1 MVESLQNL
9 LSALLTLAPSALLFW
24 LASTLASL
32 ARRDDVA
39 WDRHMRGIAV
49 GLAAAGVWWPLEIA
63 AARSNV
69 GEAGALLGQ
78 LALLA
83 LSIGAPLFA
92 AITTTGDDSWH
103 SGRRAGTA
111 AATLL
116 LAALGIAAVSS
127 PANSQ
132 VAGLLRSGA
141 GAVVVALALM
151 ALGTSLANDRHG
163 RWMRLCA
170 ALGAAAALAFAPVPL
185 RNAAPAW
192 AHPAL
197 LPLLA
202 LAVLGAALL
211 GLVRKRQPTARISAR
226 LSAQALE
233 PIEDALTRLPTR
245 THFETQLAAAVV
257 RCDADN
263 SKLAM
268 LFIDLDGFKPVNDTF
283 GHSAGDR
290 VLQSV
295 GKRLKACAR
304 GSDVV
309 ARVGGDEFLVLI
321 ADAGTQEEISTRAR
335 QIVDTLSQPIEIEDR
350 QASIS
355 CSIGIAFYPDSG
367 QHAKLISR
375 ADAAMYA
382 AKRAGG
388 AGFCFFAPSMEDD
401 ARERFDLLRDLRLA
415 LERKELELFYQ
426 PKIDAASGKVTAAE
440 ALLRWQHPIRG
451 MVPPN
456 TFIPIAERFGLIRS
470 IGHWVIEDACR
481 QARVWLDHGVRMR
494 VAINLSAVQMRQD
507 DIVAQLEGALSRHG
521 VDPALLTCEIT
532 ESVAMEDTKATQAAF
547 RELGAAG
554 IHLSIDDFGTGY
566 SSLSYLRK
574 LPAEEL
580 KIDRSFVMDIEH
592 SADARAVVDAVVK
605 LAHALG
611 LKVVAEGIENERQQR
626 ILVQLG
632 CDELQGFL
640 FARPMTARALLM
652 WALDDRS
659 EQAESFATS
668 LFASTRGNR
677 EGSAKRP
684 ARISRAFAETVRA
697 ALTDE
702 RLH

>member
-1 MVESLQNL
+1 MAELLQFLLTSLVAIAPC
-9 LSALLTLAPSALLFW
+9 ALLLW
-24 LASTLASL
+24 LASRLGAM
-32 ARRDDVA
+32 ARREDVA
-39 WDRHMRGIAV
+39 WDRHMRFMAL
-49 GLAAAGVWWPLEIA
+49 GLAATAVWWPLELA
-63 AARSNV
+63 AARLDFGDSS
-69 GEAGALLGQ
+69 ATFGQ
-78 LALLA
+78 LLLLLLA
-83 LSIGAPLFA
+83 LATPTLA
-92 AITTTGDDSWH
+92 AITSTGDDAWH

-116 LAALGIAAVSS
+116 LSALAIGTVSSAAPSLGAGWLRNGLGAMVLASALIALSAPLTDERRSRWLRGSAAVAAAL
-127 PANSQ
+127 
-132 VAGLLRSGA
+132 
-141 GAVVVALALM
+141 
-151 ALGTSLANDRHG
+151 
-163 RWMRLCA
+163 
-170 ALGAAAALAFAPVPL
+170 ALAFAPIPL
-185 RNAAPAW
+185 REGSSAW
-192 AHPAL
+192 MHPAL
-197 LPLLA
+197 LPTLA
-202 LAVLGAALL
+202 LVAFGAALL
-211 GLVRKRQPTARISAR
+211 GLVKLRQPVARISAR
-226 LSAQALE
+226 LSAQAAE

-257 RCDADN
+257 RCDAGHTR
-263 SKLAM
+263 LAM

-321 ADAGTQEEISTRAR
+321 DCAGTQDEVSSRAR
-335 QIVDTLSQPIEIEDR
+335 QIVDSLSEPIEIEDR

-355 CSIGIAFYPDSG
+355 CSIGIAFYPESG

-388 AGFCFFAPSMEDD
+388 AGFCFFAPSMEED
-401 ARERFDLLRDLRLA
+401 ARERFDLLRDLRVA

-451 MVPPN
+451 MVPPSL
-456 TFIPIAERFGLIRS
+456 FIPIAERFGLIRS

-507 DIVAQLEGALSRHG
+507 DIVAQIEGALSRHG
-521 VDPALLTCEIT
+521 VDPGLLTCEIT
-532 ESVAMEDTKATQAAF
+532 ESVAMEDTKATQTAF
-547 RELGAAG
+547 RELGLAG

-659 EQAESFATS
+659 EEAEQFATS
-668 LFASTRGNR
+668 LFSSTQGERAGAINR
-677 EGSAKRP
+677 P
-684 ARISRAFAETVRA
+684 QRIGRAFAETVRA
-697 ALTDE
+697 ALLDE